1 MRRTMRARLFMQ
13 VIIHNSEWSLLL
25 RVIVGI
31 KSAQPAR
38 WGWRWSSAGS
48 TGCSEWYQFDA
59 SVKLVSMVLRC
70 TEVLDISSFALGLE
84 LFAPANSCR
93 WSRGER
99 VWWLTDSPW
108 SISRPAT
115 GSPDRS
121 SCKNLIGGIL
131 HNGLLVRPFIVLGFS
146 WIVGR
151 WSVRA
156 MTSPYRDFVFVNLWI
171 RLL

>member
-99 VWWLTDSPW
+99 VWWCRRRTSLWSSRSPGGGE
-108 SISRPAT
+108 P
-115 GSPDRS
+115 GQN
-121 SCKNLIGGIL
+121 SCRRLIGCICRHFFCQTHRVPTL
-131 HNGLLVRPFIVLGFS
+131 QLLFS
-146 WIVGR
+146 
-151 WSVRA
+151 SF
-156 MTSPYRDFVFVNLWI
+156 SSFFFFSH
-171 RLL
+171 